1 MKRSFDLQVKVL
13 DSMVTSKGI
22 IRELE
27 NDTNE
32 RTAIA
37 LRAQYASDIISGTL
51 DPLIEA
57 TAAFADKA
65 PDGMPK
71 EILGFSNGGDFMAP
85 IRYAIGAGILG
96 SLTKHKIY

>member
-1 MKRSFDLQVKVL
+1 MHQLKSKFDLQVKVL

-37 LRAQYASDIISGTL
+37 LRARYASDIISGTL
-51 DPLIEA
+51 DPIIEA
-57 TAAFADKA
+57 TADFADTAK
-65 PDGMPK
+65 MVCLK
-71 EILGFSNGGDFMAP
+71 TISR
-85 IRYAIGAGILG
+85 I
-96 SLTKHKIY
+96 